1 MNWQHV
7 GVLVY
12 YDLLYIIRSTTR
24 ILFLVFYSLFWFWF
38 LWKLGEGMA
47 IWLTQPEG
55 NFIASWILEEEP
67 ARVLFIERPATLS
80 AYFLMAMMMVPAFVI
95 WGASN
100 QTATDIK
107 SRHLRFLMPRCGRFE
122 IYLGRFLGAVLFITL
137 LEVVVGIIATLIS
150 LQIDNMEVTIVL
162 LYALQVNGIVIVYSL
177 PYIALMALLSAW
189 MASAG
194 LAVIIAMSIFSIL
207 AMAIGIFNIRWP
219 DNTWSTWFAYILPN
233 ALKEQLVNS
242 DGSLILLSLAALL
255 VYLLIYF
262 WLGWYIFRVRDV

>member
-12 YDLLYIIRSTTR
+12 YDLLYIVRSATR

-47 IWLTQPEG
+47 TWLAQPEG
-55 NFIASWILEEEP
+55 HSIASWILEEETV
-67 ARVLFIERPATLS
+67 RFLFIERPATLS
-80 AYFLMAMMMVPAFVI
+80 AYFIIAMTMVPGFVI

-100 QTATDIK
+100 QTAADIK
-107 SRHLRFLMPRCGRFE
+107 SRHLRFLIPRCGRFE

-150 LQIDNMEVTIVL
+150 LQIDNMDVAMVL
-162 LYALQVNGIVIVYSL
+162 LYALQVNGIVIAYSL
-177 PYIALMALLSAW
+177 PYIALMAILSAW

-194 LAVIIAMSIFSIL
+194 LAVVIAMSIYSVL
-207 AMAIGIFNIRWP
+207 AMVIGVFSIRWP
-219 DNTWSTWFAYILPN
+219 EESVWFSYLLPN
-233 ALKEQLVNS
+233 ALKEQLINP
-242 DGSLILLSLAALL
+242 DGSLILLALAALV